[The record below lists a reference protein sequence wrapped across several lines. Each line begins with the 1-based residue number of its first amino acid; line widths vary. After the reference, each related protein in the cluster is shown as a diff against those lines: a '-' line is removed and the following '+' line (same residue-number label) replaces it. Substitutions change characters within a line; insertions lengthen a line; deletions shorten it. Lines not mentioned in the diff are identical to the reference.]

1 MLELLFKG
9 LLQWL
14 FDMII
19 NITEYL
25 ANSLLTIFTMDL
37 AYFEKAVPV
46 TGDIFNIII
55 CLGWALMLGNLTF
68 QSAKTMMTGLGFE
81 GEAPQSLFARTFVM
95 TFLMVFS
102 RQVCD
107 IGLGIAKGVIELLEV
122 PEIVQVPKLTESTFH
137 VPGDASWLLVIII
150 GVILVVQII
159 KLFFE
164 IGERYVVLAVL
175 TVLSPL
181 AFSMGGS
188 KNTADIFKG
197 WARMFGSMCL
207 MVVLSVVFLKFMLS
221 AMSVVPSGVEVIPW
235 TIFVVAIAKTGRKI
249 DALIMRI
256 GLNPSATGDPLGG
269 ISRMPGMLTCIV
281 ARNMA
286 QNIGKS
292 AAAGTSHNGQSGF
305 RRSGG
310 TGTSPTSPARP
321 GPVSGGGAAVVRS
334 SAEFAAETAASPMHA
349 NVQSAGG
356 TGTLH
361 KHSTPRPPSAGT
373 IRTGESTAPQN
384 MGVSAMPRADAG
396 QAVSAESAQNR
407 NPAQPAT
414 QNSGRNTVSTEAR
427 RASVPSAARPTA
439 QTRMAQTAGMVQNA
453 GQGDTKPHNL
463 MGGAANPPGTGN
475 AGISHTGRNTA
486 DSPLLHNSMADI
498 RSSASSPAN
507 NTARDTGRTENTSH
521 SENISVQ
528 HSQTNGRPSMQ
539 NGASGTGASRPSAA
553 EVSRQTRPPV
563 HSGGGA
569 LRQSGT
575 PEGRQGQS
583 RPDSMRQGA
592 NRQETAQAGE
602 RVLIQETAKMTGE
615 NLHSHTHVQ
624 TAPSSGGTKPT
635 ATNMAGGSPRPIP
648 GRETMRGAAVQKA
661 MRDSAPEKGL
671 KMERA
676 DRRNA
681 VPNREHTPNE
691 HRQSPVPSPAAQGR
705 ESGRSM
711 EQRKKPTAANP
722 SRRAADMTGDERR

>member
-46 TGDIFNIII
+46 TDDIFNIIT

-122 PEIVQVPKLTESTFH
+122 PEIVQVPKLPESTFH

-256 GLNPSATGDPLGG
+256 GLNPAATGDPLGG
-269 ISRMPGMLTCIV
+269 ISRMPGMLTYIV

-310 TGTSPTSPARP
+310 AGTSPTSPTRP
-321 GPVSGGGAAVVRS
+321 GPVSGGAAVVRS
-334 SAEFAAETAASPMHA
+334 SAEFAAETASSPMQA
-349 NVQSAGG
+349 NVQTSGG
-356 TGTLH
+356 GNAPMRGQTV
-361 KHSTPRPPSAGT
+361 SRPPSGRNG
-373 IRTGESTAPQN
+373 RTGESTAPQN
-384 MGVSAMPRADAG
+384 MGVSAMPRTDAG
-396 QAVSAESAQNR
+396 QTVSAENA
-407 NPAQPAT
+407 
-414 QNSGRNTVSTEAR
+414 QNSGRNTVSTETR

-439 QTRMAQTAGMVQNA
+439 QTRTAQTAGMVQNA
-453 GQGDTKPHNL
+453 GRGDTKPRNP
-463 MGGAANPPGTGN
+463 MGGAANPPVTGN
-475 AGISHTGRNTA
+475 AGISYTGRNTA
-486 DSPLLHNSMADI
+486 DNPLLHNNRADI
-498 RSSASSPAN
+498 RSITPSPAN
-507 NTARDTGRTENTSH
+507 NTARDTGRTENSTH
-521 SENISVQ
+521 SENISVR
-528 HSQTNGRPSMQ
+528 HSQTNGRTSMQ
-539 NGASGTGASRPSAA
+539 SGASGTGASRPSAA
-553 EVSRQTRPPV
+553 EISRQTRPPV

-583 RPDSMRQGA
+583 RPDSTRQGA
-592 NRQETAQAGE
+592 NRQETAQAWE
-602 RVLIQETAKMTGE
+602 RVLIQETEKMTGE
-615 NLHSHTHVQ
+615 NLHSHTHMQ
-624 TAPSSGGTKPT
+624 TAPPSGGTKPT
-635 ATNMAGGSPRPIP
+635 ATNMTGGLSRPIS

-661 MRDSAPEKGL
+661 MRDSVPKDTKKPDWQSRDKPVSSSGNT
-671 KMERA
+671 KM
-676 DRRNA
+676 
-681 VPNREHTPNE
+681 E
-691 HRQSPVPSPAAQGR
+691 HRQSPAPSPAAQGR

>member
-46 TGDIFNIII
+46 TGDIFNIIT

-122 PEIVQVPKLTESTFH
+122 PEIVQVPKLPESTFH

-256 GLNPSATGDPLGG
+256 GLNPAATGDPLGG
-269 ISRMPGMLTCIV
+269 ISRMPGMLTYIV

-292 AAAGTSHNGQSGF
+292 AAAGTSNGQSGF

-310 TGTSPTSPARP
+310 AGTSPTSPARP

-334 SAEFAAETAASPMHA
+334 SAEFAAETAAGPVQT
-349 NVQSAGG
+349 NVQTSVDGSAPMRRQ
-356 TGTLH
+356 TV
-361 KHSTPRPPSAGT
+361 SRPPSERNG
-373 IRTGESTAPQN
+373 RTGESTVPQN
-384 MGVSAMPRADAG
+384 MGVSAMPRTDAG
-396 QAVSAESAQNR
+396 QAVTAESAQNR
-407 NPAQPAT
+407 NPAQPAA

-439 QTRMAQTAGMVQNA
+439 QTRTAQTAGMVQNA
-453 GQGDTKPHNL
+453 GQGDAKPRNPV
-463 MGGAANPPGTGN
+463 GGAANPPGAGN

-498 RSSASSPAN
+498 RSSAPSPAN

-521 SENISVQ
+521 SENISVR
-528 HSQTNGRPSMQ
+528 HSQTSGRPSMQ
-539 NGASGTGASRPSAA
+539 NGASGTGALRPSAA
-553 EVSRQTRPPV
+553 EISRQTRPPV
-563 HSGGGA
+563 QNGGA

-575 PEGRQGQS
+575 LEGRQGQS
-583 RPDSMRQGA
+583 RPNSMRQGA
-592 NRQETAQAGE
+592 NRQETAQARE
-602 RVLIQETAKMTGE
+602 RVLIQETEKMTGE
-615 NLHSHTHVQ
+615 NLHSHTHMQ
-624 TAPSSGGTKPT
+624 TAPPSGGTKPT
-635 ATNMAGGSPRPIP
+635 AVNMADGLSRPIP

-661 MRDSAPEKGL
+661 MRDSAPEKVL
-671 KMERA
+671 KMERT

-711 EQRKKPTAANP
+711 EQRQKPTAANP

>member
-1 MLELLFKG
+1 
-9 LLQWL
+9 
-14 FDMII
+14 
-19 NITEYL
+19 
-25 ANSLLTIFTMDL
+25 MDL

-46 TGDIFNIII
+46 TGDIFNIIT

-122 PEIVQVPKLTESTFH
+122 PEIVQVPKLPESTFH

-256 GLNPSATGDPLGG
+256 GLNPAATGDPLGG
-269 ISRMPGMLTCIV
+269 ISRMPGMLTYIV

-292 AAAGTSHNGQSGF
+292 AAAGTSNGQSGF

-310 TGTSPTSPARP
+310 AGTSPTSPARP

-334 SAEFAAETAASPMHA
+334 SAEFAAETAAGPVQT
-349 NVQSAGG
+349 NVQTSVDGSAPMRRQ
-356 TGTLH
+356 TV
-361 KHSTPRPPSAGT
+361 SRPPSERNG
-373 IRTGESTAPQN
+373 RTGESTVPQN
-384 MGVSAMPRADAG
+384 MGVSAMPRTDAG
-396 QAVSAESAQNR
+396 QAVTAESAQNR
-407 NPAQPAT
+407 NPAQPAA

-439 QTRMAQTAGMVQNA
+439 QTRTAQTAGMVQNA
-453 GQGDTKPHNL
+453 GQGDAKPRNPV
-463 MGGAANPPGTGN
+463 GGAANPPGAGN

-498 RSSASSPAN
+498 RSSAPSPAN

-521 SENISVQ
+521 SENISVR
-528 HSQTNGRPSMQ
+528 HSQTSGRPSMQ
-539 NGASGTGASRPSAA
+539 NGASGTGALRPSAA
-553 EVSRQTRPPV
+553 EISRQTRPPV
-563 HSGGGA
+563 QNGGA

-575 PEGRQGQS
+575 LEGRQGQS
-583 RPDSMRQGA
+583 RPNSMRQGA
-592 NRQETAQAGE
+592 NRQETAQARE
-602 RVLIQETAKMTGE
+602 RVLIQETEKMTGE
-615 NLHSHTHVQ
+615 NLHSHTHMQ
-624 TAPSSGGTKPT
+624 TAPPSGGTKPT
-635 ATNMAGGSPRPIP
+635 AVNMADGLSRPIP

-661 MRDSAPEKGL
+661 MRDSAPEKVL
-671 KMERA
+671 KMERT

-711 EQRKKPTAANP
+711 EQRQKPTAANP

>member
-14 FDMII
+14 FDMLI

-25 ANSLLTIFTMDL
+25 ANSLLTIFSMNL

-46 TGDIFNIII
+46 TGEIFNIIT

-122 PEIVQVPKLTESTFH
+122 PEIVQVPKLPESTFH

-256 GLNPSATGDPLGG
+256 GLNPAATGDPLGG
-269 ISRMPGMLTCIV
+269 ISRMPGMLTYIV

-292 AAAGTSHNGQSGF
+292 AAAGTSNGQSGF

-310 TGTSPTSPARP
+310 AGTSPTSPARP

-334 SAEFAAETAASPMHA
+334 SAEFAAETAAGPVQT
-349 NVQSAGG
+349 NVQTSVDGSAPMRRQ
-356 TGTLH
+356 TV
-361 KHSTPRPPSAGT
+361 SRPPSERNG
-373 IRTGESTAPQN
+373 RTGESTVPQN
-384 MGVSAMPRADAG
+384 MGVSAMPRTDAG
-396 QAVSAESAQNR
+396 QAVTAESAQNR
-407 NPAQPAT
+407 NPAQPAA

-439 QTRMAQTAGMVQNA
+439 QTRTAQTAGMVQNA
-453 GQGDTKPHNL
+453 GQGDAKPRNPV
-463 MGGAANPPGTGN
+463 GGAANPPGAGN

-498 RSSASSPAN
+498 RSSAPSPAN

-521 SENISVQ
+521 SENISVR
-528 HSQTNGRPSMQ
+528 HSQTSGRPSMQ
-539 NGASGTGASRPSAA
+539 NGASGTGALRPSAA
-553 EVSRQTRPPV
+553 EISRQTRPPV
-563 HSGGGA
+563 QNGGA

-575 PEGRQGQS
+575 LEGRQGQS
-583 RPDSMRQGA
+583 RPNSMRQGA
-592 NRQETAQAGE
+592 NRQETAQARE
-602 RVLIQETAKMTGE
+602 RVLIQETEKMTGE
-615 NLHSHTHVQ
+615 NLHSHTHMQ
-624 TAPSSGGTKPT
+624 TAPPSGGTKPT
-635 ATNMAGGSPRPIP
+635 AVNMADGLSRPIP

-661 MRDSAPEKGL
+661 MRDSAPEKVL
-671 KMERA
+671 KMERT

-711 EQRKKPTAANP
+711 EQRQKPTAANP

>member
-46 TGDIFNIII
+46 TGDIFNIIT

-122 PEIVQVPKLTESTFH
+122 PEIVQVPKLPESTFH

-150 GVILVVQII
+150 GVILVVQIV

-256 GLNPSATGDPLGG
+256 GLNPAATGDPLGG
-269 ISRMPGMLTCIV
+269 ISRMPGMLTYIV

-310 TGTSPTSPARP
+310 AGATPTSPARP
-321 GPVSGGGAAVVRS
+321 GPVSGGSAAVVRS
-334 SAEFAAETAASPMHA
+334 SAEFAAETASSPMQA
-349 NVQSAGG
+349 NGQTSGG
-356 TGTLH
+356 GNAPMRGQTV
-361 KHSTPRPPSAGT
+361 SRPPSAGT
-373 IRTGESTAPQN
+373 VRTGESTAPQN

-396 QAVSAESAQNR
+396 QTVSAESVQSR
-407 NPAQPAT
+407 NPAQPAA
-414 QNSGRNTVSTEAR
+414 QNGGRNTVSTEAR
-427 RASVPSAARPTA
+427 RASAPSAARPTA
-439 QTRMAQTAGMVQNA
+439 QTRTAQTAGMVQNA
-453 GQGDTKPHNL
+453 GQGDAKPHNP
-463 MGGAANPPGTGN
+463 MGGAANPPGAGN

-486 DSPLLHNSMADI
+486 DSPLLHNNRADI
-498 RSSASSPAN
+498 RSSAPSPAN
-507 NTARDTGRTENTSH
+507 NTTRDTGRTETTTH
-521 SENISVQ
+521 SENISVR
-528 HSQTNGRPSMQ
+528 HSQASGRPSMQ
-539 NGASGTGASRPSAA
+539 NGAAGTGASRPSAA
-553 EVSRQTRPPV
+553 KVSRQTRPSV
-563 HSGGGA
+563 KNGGA

-592 NRQETAQAGE
+592 NRQETAQARE
-602 RVLIQETAKMTGE
+602 RVLTQETTKMTGE
-615 NLHSHTHVQ
+615 TLHSQTHMQ
-624 TAPSSGGTKPT
+624 TAPPSGGTKPT
-635 ATNMAGGSPRPIP
+635 ATNMAGSLSRPIP

-671 KMERA
+671 KMERT
-676 DRRNA
+676 DRRNT

-691 HRQSPVPSPAAQGR
+691 YRQSPAPSPAAQGR

-711 EQRKKPTAANP
+711 GRRQKPTAANP

>member
-14 FDMII
+14 FDMLI

-46 TGDIFNIII
+46 TGDIFNIIT

-122 PEIVQVPKLTESTFH
+122 PEIVQVPKLPESTFH

-256 GLNPSATGDPLGG
+256 GLNPAATGDPLGG
-269 ISRMPGMLTCIV
+269 ISRMPGMLTYIV

-292 AAAGTSHNGQSGF
+292 AAAGTSNGQSGF

-310 TGTSPTSPARP
+310 AGTSPTSPARP

-334 SAEFAAETAASPMHA
+334 SAEFAAETAAGPVQT
-349 NVQSAGG
+349 NVQTSVDGSAPMRRQ
-356 TGTLH
+356 TV
-361 KHSTPRPPSAGT
+361 SRPPSERNG
-373 IRTGESTAPQN
+373 RTGESTVPQN
-384 MGVSAMPRADAG
+384 MGVSAMPRTDAG
-396 QAVSAESAQNR
+396 QAVTAESAQNR
-407 NPAQPAT
+407 NPAQPAA

-439 QTRMAQTAGMVQNA
+439 QTRTAQTAGMVQNA
-453 GQGDTKPHNL
+453 GQGDAKPRNPV
-463 MGGAANPPGTGN
+463 GGAANPPGAGN

-498 RSSASSPAN
+498 RSSAPSPAN

-521 SENISVQ
+521 SENISVR
-528 HSQTNGRPSMQ
+528 HSQTSGRPSMQ
-539 NGASGTGASRPSAA
+539 NGASGTGALRPSAA
-553 EVSRQTRPPV
+553 EISRQTRPPV
-563 HSGGGA
+563 QNGGA

-575 PEGRQGQS
+575 LEGRQGQS
-583 RPDSMRQGA
+583 RPNSMRQGA
-592 NRQETAQAGE
+592 NRQETAQARE
-602 RVLIQETAKMTGE
+602 RVLIQETEKMTGE
-615 NLHSHTHVQ
+615 NLHSHTHMQ
-624 TAPSSGGTKPT
+624 TAPPSGGTKPT
-635 ATNMAGGSPRPIP
+635 AVNMADGLSRPIP

-661 MRDSAPEKGL
+661 MRDSAPEKVL
-671 KMERA
+671 KMERT

-711 EQRKKPTAANP
+711 EQRQKPTAANP

>member
-46 TGDIFNIII
+46 TGEIFNIIT

-122 PEIVQVPKLTESTFH
+122 PEIVQVPKLPESTFH

-256 GLNPSATGDPLGG
+256 GLNPAATGDPLGG
-269 ISRMPGMLTCIV
+269 ISRMPGMLTYIV

-292 AAAGTSHNGQSGF
+292 AAAGTSNGQSGF

-310 TGTSPTSPARP
+310 AGTSPTSPARP

-334 SAEFAAETAASPMHA
+334 SAEFAAETAAGPVQT
-349 NVQSAGG
+349 NVQTSVDGSAPMRRQ
-356 TGTLH
+356 TV
-361 KHSTPRPPSAGT
+361 SRPPSERNG
-373 IRTGESTAPQN
+373 RTGESTVPQN
-384 MGVSAMPRADAG
+384 MGVSAMPRTDAG
-396 QAVSAESAQNR
+396 QAVTAESAQNR
-407 NPAQPAT
+407 NPAQPAA

-439 QTRMAQTAGMVQNA
+439 QTRTAQTAGMVQNA
-453 GQGDTKPHNL
+453 GQGDAKPRNPV
-463 MGGAANPPGTGN
+463 GGAANPPGAGN

-498 RSSASSPAN
+498 RSSAPSPAN

-521 SENISVQ
+521 SENISVR
-528 HSQTNGRPSMQ
+528 HSQTSGRPSMQ
-539 NGASGTGASRPSAA
+539 NGASGTGALRPSAA
-553 EVSRQTRPPV
+553 EISRQTRPPV
-563 HSGGGA
+563 QNGGA

-575 PEGRQGQS
+575 LEGRQGQS
-583 RPDSMRQGA
+583 RPNSMRQGA
-592 NRQETAQAGE
+592 NRQETAQARE
-602 RVLIQETAKMTGE
+602 RVLIQETEKMTGE
-615 NLHSHTHVQ
+615 NLHSHTHMQ
-624 TAPSSGGTKPT
+624 TAPPSGGTKPT
-635 ATNMAGGSPRPIP
+635 AVNMADGLSRPIP

-661 MRDSAPEKGL
+661 MRDSAPEKVL
-671 KMERA
+671 KMERT

-711 EQRKKPTAANP
+711 EQRQKPTAANP

>member
-14 FDMII
+14 FDMLI

-25 ANSLLTIFTMDL
+25 ANSLLTIFSMNL

-46 TGDIFNIII
+46 TGDIFNIIT

-122 PEIVQVPKLTESTFH
+122 PEIVQVPKLPESTFH

-256 GLNPSATGDPLGG
+256 GLNPAATGDPLGG
-269 ISRMPGMLTCIV
+269 ISRMPGMLTYIV

-292 AAAGTSHNGQSGF
+292 AAAGTSNGQSGF

-310 TGTSPTSPARP
+310 AGTSPTSPARP

-334 SAEFAAETAASPMHA
+334 SAEFAAETAAGPVQT
-349 NVQSAGG
+349 NVQTSVDGSAPMRRQ
-356 TGTLH
+356 TV
-361 KHSTPRPPSAGT
+361 SRPPSERNG
-373 IRTGESTAPQN
+373 RTGESTVPQN
-384 MGVSAMPRADAG
+384 MGVSAMPRTDAG
-396 QAVSAESAQNR
+396 QAVTAESAQNR
-407 NPAQPAT
+407 NPAQPAA

-439 QTRMAQTAGMVQNA
+439 QTRTAQTAGMVQNA
-453 GQGDTKPHNL
+453 GQGDAKPRNPV
-463 MGGAANPPGTGN
+463 GGAANPPGAGN

-498 RSSASSPAN
+498 RSSAPSPAN

-521 SENISVQ
+521 SENISVR
-528 HSQTNGRPSMQ
+528 HSQTSGRPSMQ
-539 NGASGTGASRPSAA
+539 NGASGTGALRPSAA
-553 EVSRQTRPPV
+553 EISRQTRPPV
-563 HSGGGA
+563 QNGGA

-575 PEGRQGQS
+575 LEGRQGQS
-583 RPDSMRQGA
+583 RPNSMRQGA
-592 NRQETAQAGE
+592 NRQETAQARE
-602 RVLIQETAKMTGE
+602 RVLIQETEKMTGE
-615 NLHSHTHVQ
+615 NLHSHTHMQ
-624 TAPSSGGTKPT
+624 TAPPSGGTKPT
-635 ATNMAGGSPRPIP
+635 AVNMADGLSRPIP

-661 MRDSAPEKGL
+661 MRDSAPEKVL
-671 KMERA
+671 KMERT

-711 EQRKKPTAANP
+711 EQRQKPTAANP

>member
-256 GLNPSATGDPLGG
+256 GLNPAATGDPLGG
-269 ISRMPGMLTCIV
+269 ISRMPGMLTYIV

-310 TGTSPTSPARP
+310 AGTFPTSPARP
-321 GPVSGGGAAVVRS
+321 GPVSGGGAAIVRS
-334 SAEFAAETAASPMHA
+334 SAEFAAETAASPMQA
-349 NVQSAGG
+349 NVQAAGG

-407 NPAQPAT
+407 NPAQPAA

-439 QTRMAQTAGMVQNA
+439 QTRTAQTAGMVQNA
-453 GQGDTKPHNL
+453 GQGDAKPRNP
-463 MGGAANPPGTGN
+463 MGGAANPPGAGN

-498 RSSASSPAN
+498 RSCAPSPAN
-507 NTARDTGRTENTSH
+507 NTARDTGRSENTSH
-521 SENISVQ
+521 SENISVR
-528 HSQTNGRPSMQ
+528 HSQTNGRPSIQ
-539 NGASGTGASRPSAA
+539 NGAAGTGMSRPSAA

-563 HSGGGA
+563 KNGGA

-592 NRQETAQAGE
+592 NRQETAQARE
-602 RVLIQETAKMTGE
+602 RVLIQETEKMTVE
-615 NLHSHTHVQ
+615 NLHSHTHMQ
-624 TAPSSGGTKPT
+624 TAPPSGGTKPT
-635 ATNMAGGSPRPIP
+635 AVNTADGLSRPIP

-661 MRDSAPEKGL
+661 VRDSTPEKGL
-671 KMERA
+671 KMERT